1 MLTKGILVERKKS
14 LAIRQ
19 FIGEGI
25 ENSSKDI
32 VNLTVNKFG
41 ISRQAVNRHIHKLI
55 ENGMIIAEGS
65 TRQRKYRLKPF
76 IDERFHFTVTS
87 DLQEDVVWRDY
98 IRPYLNKIPQN
109 VLNICHYGIT
119 EMVNN
124 VIDHS
129 GGTRMSIHLYQ
140 TKINI
145 GFSILDNGV
154 GIFKK
159 IQTELGLDDP
169 SHAIL
174 ELAKGKL
181 TTDPKHHTGEGI
193 FFSSRMFNR
202 FSISSRN
209 LFFAHSEIGHDWLL
223 GFEEENGGE
232 KEGTFIVMEISTNS
246 TRTAKE
252 VFDKYSGGD
261 DDYGFTRTIVPVVL
275 AKYGDENL
283 ISRSQAKR
291 LLARLDKFREVIM
304 DFDKVEAIGRAF
316 ADEIFRV
323 FQKKNPHIH
332 LMYIN
337 ANDEVIRSISRAIHT
352 EEESSTS
359 PTDPS
364 LVT

>member
-1 MLTKGILVERKKS
+1 
-14 LAIRQ
+14 
-19 FIGEGI
+19 
-25 ENSSKDI
+25 
-32 VNLTVNKFG
+32 
-41 ISRQAVNRHIHKLI
+41 
-55 ENGMIIAEGS
+55 MIIAEGS

-76 IDERFHFTVTS
+76 IDERFNFTVNNE
-87 DLQEDVVWRDY
+87 LQEDVVWRDY
-98 IRPYLNKIPQN
+98 VRPYLNNITQN
-109 VLNICHYGIT
+109 VLDICNYGVT

-129 GGTRMSIHLYQ
+129 GGTIMSIHLYQ

-145 GFSILDNGV
+145 GFSISDNGV

-209 LFFAHSEIGHDWLL
+209 LFLAHNEIGHDWLL
-223 GFEEENGGE
+223 GFEEENGAE
-232 KEGTFIVMEISTNS
+232 KEGTFIVMEISINS

-252 VFDKYSGGD
+252 VFDKYSEGD

-291 LLARLDKFREVIM
+291 VLVRLERFREVIM
-304 DFDKVEAIGRAF
+304 DFDKVETIGHAF

-337 ANDEVIRSISRAIHT
+337 ASEEVKRIISRAINT
-352 EEESSTS
+352 GEESSI
-359 PTDPS
+359 S
-364 LVT
+364 LT